1 MVHVADHNTQ
11 KFILSV
17 IREYKLQPS
26 KNFIVSV
33 VTEWDIT
40 KIHTTNSTQE
50 ATNHEHEHVFS
61 HHSSITRARLE
72 NP

>member
-1 MVHVADHNTQ
+1 MVADHNTQ

-17 IREYKLQPS
+17 ICENNLQPS
-26 KNFIVSV
+26 KKKFTVSV

-61 HHSSITRARLE
+61 HHSSIIRARLE